1 MQITLEIPDEI
12 VQGKELNETEWL
24 QEIAI
29 ALFQQELITLG
40 RASRIARMHQV
51 DFQKLLG
58 SRGICIHYDLEDFE
72 EDVRHLEERGWLRSL

>member
-1 MQITLEIPDEI
+1 MQITLEITDEI
-12 VQGKELNETEWL
+12 FQGKELDEGEWL

-51 DFQKLLG
+51 DFQLLLG
-58 SRGICIHYDLEDFE
+58 SRGICIHYDVEDFE
-72 EDVRHLEERGWLRSL
+72 EDIRHLKERGWL

>member
-12 VQGKELNETEWL
+12 TQGKRLDETEWL
-24 QEIAI
+24 REIAI

-40 RASRIARMHQV
+40 RASRIAQMHQV

-58 SRGICIHYDLEDFE
+58 SRGINIHYDVEDFE
-72 EDVRHLEERGWLRSL
+72 QDIEHLKERGWL

>member
-1 MQITLEIPDEI
+1 MQITLEIPDEML
-12 VQGKELNETEWL
+12 QGKRLSEEEWL

-29 ALFQQELITLG
+29 ALFQQELITLA

-51 DFQKLLG
+51 DFQKLIG

-72 EDVRHLEERGWLRSL
+72 EDIRYLEERGWL